1 MRNILIVTYKTNDLI
16 NLWFLHLV
24 RKQRIELRLDAPKT
38 TVLPLDDFRMPLDN
52 RYYDDFCQGK
62 KSHKKNPI
70 RALHFGGLG
79 GIRTLDQRLKRPLL
93 YRLSYKSVRIYNKN
107 YICGTFCQDFS
118 TSQK

>member
-52 RYYDDFCQGK
+52 RYYDDFCQE
-62 KSHKKNPI
+62 
-70 RALHFGGLG
+70 
-79 GIRTLDQRLKRPLL
+79 
-93 YRLSYKSVRIYNKN
+93 
-107 YICGTFCQDFS
+107 
-118 TSQK
+118 